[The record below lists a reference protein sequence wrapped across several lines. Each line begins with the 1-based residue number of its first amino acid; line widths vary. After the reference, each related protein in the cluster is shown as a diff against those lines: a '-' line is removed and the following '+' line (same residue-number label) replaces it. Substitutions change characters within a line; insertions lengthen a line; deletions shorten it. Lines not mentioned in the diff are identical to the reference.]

1 MMVAM
6 NNLSQRLP
14 EVVHICRSESEQYTG
29 DVRLLTAAEVL
40 VDNQR

>member
-1 MMVAM
+1 MIAFID
-6 NNLSQRLP
+6 NLSQRFP
-14 EVVHICRSESEQYTG
+14 EGVHICPSESEQYTG